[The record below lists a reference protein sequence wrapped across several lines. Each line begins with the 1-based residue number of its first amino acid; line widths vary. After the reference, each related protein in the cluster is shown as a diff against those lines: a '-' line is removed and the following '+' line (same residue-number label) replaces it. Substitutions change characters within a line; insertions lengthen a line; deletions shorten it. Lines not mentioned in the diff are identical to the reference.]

1 MSVEN
6 ALLHN
11 QIIDY
16 ADSECEYEAMLGQLL
31 LQRCN
36 ELDGEPLLFA
46 LRETLD
52 GLERVIKQFDDEWK
66 TIR

>member
-11 QIIDY
+11 LVLDY
-16 ADSECEYEAMLGQLL
+16 ADSECEYEALLGQLL
-31 LQRCN
+31 IQRCN

-46 LRETLD
+46 LREMLD
-52 GLERVIKQFDDEWK
+52 GLERVILQFDEEWK
-66 TIR
+66 IIG